1 MAADLSNARG
11 GAARPRSARE
21 VDPPGL
27 LDRAPSL
34 AATLAQRLREEI
46 LSGRFA
52 VGDKLPTEQ
61 SMAASYGVSRPIVRE
76 AIGRLKH
83 DGLVT
88 TRQGAGAFVAEQREL
103 VSFRLDV
110 TDFGNA
116 DEIRNIVE
124 LLMAVEA
131 AATGHAATRRSAA
144 ELEAIGGRLRAM
156 QAVIDRGEPGVD
168 EDVAF
173 HRAIIEA
180 SGNPFFRD
188 LSEFLDRRV
197 RAFIRAA
204 RANTARRHGLTQVVQ
219 REHEAIFEAIAAGDP
234 VAARKAA
241 ENHLVQAAKRLAIYL
256 SGNGERPGE

>member
-1 MAADLSNARG
+1 MVES
-11 GAARPRSARE
+11 S
-21 VDPPGL
+21 GL

-34 AATLAQRLREEI
+34 AATLAQRLREDI

-52 VGDKLPTEQ
+52 VGDRLPTEQ
-61 SMAASYGVSRPIVRE
+61 TMAASYGVSRPIVRE

-88 TRQGAGAFVAEQREL
+88 TRQGAGAFVAERRD
-103 VSFRLDV
+103 VASFRLDV

-116 DEIRNIVE
+116 AEIRNIVE

-131 AATGHAATRRSAA
+131 AATGHAALRRSTVDLAA
-144 ELEAIGGRLRAM
+144 IEVRLRAM
-156 QAVIDRGEPGVD
+156 QAAIDRGEPGVD

-173 HRAIIEA
+173 HRAIVEA

-197 RAFIRAA
+197 RTFIRAA

-219 REHEAIFEAIAAGDP
+219 REHEAIFEAVAAGDAA
-234 VAARKAA
+234 AARRAA
-241 ENHLVQAAKRLAIYL
+241 ETHLVQAANRLAVYL
-256 SGNGERPGE
+256 SGAA